1 MNGLGKLHA
10 RFDEG
15 GQAQACPLLYP
26 TFCYHRGRLSCARAR
41 TPAPIVK
48 KLSSE
53 IATIVKLP
61 EVRDALL
68 GANLDP
74 VGSDKEEFARTIAN
88 DFKTWAAVAKAAN
101 IQINQ

>member
-1 MNGLGKLHA
+1 MHGLM
-10 RFDEG
+10 REG
-15 GQAQACPLLYP
+15 RRKPALYSTRRSATTGAGFLAP
-26 TFCYHRGRLSCARAR
+26 AR

-74 VGSDKEEFARTIAN
+74 VGGDTEEFARTIAN